1 MFGGSVCAG
10 ADLLPPAGDGW
21 RSLAAVRDGNAQ
33 PLGRPLARGSL
44 GYIQLLFSLPLTVP
58 RGSWRNGPM
67 RASSPTN
74 ARAARSEAE
83 RAEREAGQMRPCT
96 PTRSE
101 PPPRDGSADFAEE
114 NSVPEGQPKSEQAP
128 IRRPP
133 SRAEGHCTGARQAPF
148 SFGPCT
154 ARFLFGQ
161 DRKENGGCIPLDKP
175 PGGSQPPVAA
185 VRRPLPL
192 PADQLIQRQVV
203 EVRQGDQRGQ
213 SWLPRTTFV
222 IPISAFRDANGN
234 CYICL
239 LEAPFFA

>member
-101 PPPRDGSADFAEE
+101 PPPRDGSIDLAEDP
-114 NSVPEGQPKSEQAP
+114 SVPEGQAKSEQAP

-133 SRAEGHCTGARQAPF
+133 SRAEGHCTGARLTLF
-148 SFGPCT
+148 SLDR
-154 ARFLFGQ
+154 ARPVSLLARQ
-161 DRKENGGCIPLDKP
+161 KRNGGCIPAGQAPCGSRIPRGRRPAALTAPGRPAHPATNRRSP
-175 PGGSQPPVAA
+175 PGQ
-185 VRRPLPL
+185 
-192 PADQLIQRQVV
+192 
-203 EVRQGDQRGQ
+203 
-213 SWLPRTTFV
+213 
-222 IPISAFRDANGN
+222 
-234 CYICL
+234 
-239 LEAPFFA
+239 